1 MNDKAGD
8 YKLINDFFFV
18 RVHGAHNE
26 LNENVDHIKKIFN
39 AQRKKVCLS
48 KIVSGALPPISNS
61 KVINGQKLIDFI
73 AIW

>member
-1 MNDKAGD
+1 M
-8 YKLINDFFFV
+8 IFF

-26 LNENVDHIKKIFN
+26 LNENVDHIQNIFN

-61 KVINGQKLIDFI
+61 RVINGQKLIDFI
-73 AIW
+73 AI